1 MNYQREAKE
10 IILKVQEAGMNEKE
24 LKLVEQL
31 IINALERSAEDEAK
45 SLVKF
50 RNMLKRGLGI

>member
-31 IINALERSAEDEAK
+31 IVNALERAAMEEAMS
-45 SLVKF
+45 SL
-50 RNMLKRGLGI
+50 NMIKRGLGI